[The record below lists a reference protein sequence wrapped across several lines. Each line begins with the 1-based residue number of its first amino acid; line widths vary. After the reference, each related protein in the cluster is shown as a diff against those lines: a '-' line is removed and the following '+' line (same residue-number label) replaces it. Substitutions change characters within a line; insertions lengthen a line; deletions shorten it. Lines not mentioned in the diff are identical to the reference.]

1 MVKSLLGDY
10 GIPHT
15 PAIQWGCDHESNA
28 IHQYVLTRSSTVEVY
43 GVFVSEEF
51 LYLVT
56 SPDGVISIDNERFGV
71 VEVKSPFKHR

>member
-15 PAIQWGCDHESNA
+15 PAIQWGCDHESDA
-28 IHQYVLTRSSTVEVY
+28 VYQYVLTRGSTVEEC
-43 GVFVSEEF
+43 GVFISEEF

-56 SPDGVISIDNERFGV
+56 SPDGVISIDNERSGV
-71 VEVKSPFKHR
+71 VEVK